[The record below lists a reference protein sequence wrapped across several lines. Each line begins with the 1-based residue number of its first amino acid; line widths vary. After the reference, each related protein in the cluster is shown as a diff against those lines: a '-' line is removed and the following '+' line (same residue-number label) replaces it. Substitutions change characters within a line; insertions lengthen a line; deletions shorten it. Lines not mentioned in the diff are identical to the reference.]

1 MLDIQF
7 HSKDG
12 QENACLDLATDLY
25 KQLGQSDFSKIGG
38 ASKLTKL
45 TIEGEKTELFLIKL
59 TKANRKQF
67 RTFLLNAIATESATM
82 LKTLDSKKQ
91 QLGGD
96 SYYAM
101 ECIDS
106 MDYAEA
112 SFNLATLLE
121 LLSCIENETY
131 YYIERI

>member
-1 MLDIQF
+1 MLNIQF

-12 QENACLDLATDLY
+12 QKNACLDLTTNLY
-25 KQLGQSDFSKIGG
+25 QQLGRSDFSKIGG

-45 TIEGEKTELFLIKL
+45 TIEGEKTELLLIKL

-67 RTFLLNAIATESATM
+67 RTFLLNAIATESAAM
-82 LKTLDSKKQ
+82 LKTLASKEQ

-96 SYYAM
+96 TYNAM
-101 ECIDS
+101 QGIEI
-106 MDYAEA
+106 MDYTEA

-121 LLSCIENETY
+121 LLSCIENETF